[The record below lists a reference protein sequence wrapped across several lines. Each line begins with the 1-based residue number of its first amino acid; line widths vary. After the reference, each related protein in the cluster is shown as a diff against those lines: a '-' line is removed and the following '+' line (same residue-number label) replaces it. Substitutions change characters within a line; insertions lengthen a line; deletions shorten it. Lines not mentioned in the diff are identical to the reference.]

1 MPARDTTTRTT
12 AAHAIGIAEAQSM
25 GSAEVATLSTKRL
38 MELATE
44 VSRHMASLA
53 GFFALLTAE
62 LDRREGWRTEGAT
75 SLESWIVE
83 RLGVSIP
90 TARAFGHVG
99 ERLFDLPYLASA
111 LCAGDLSFDKVRAV
125 VDAATPET
133 DRDLSDRARECSV
146 VELTQLARRQ
156 KADPA
161 AATRDTRSL
170 RFNDTFQTVTAQF
183 PAESYAEVRT
193 VLEAEAKQLPS
204 DGETPWDQRLCD
216 AFLGMV
222 RSATRPRSGDP
233 RYTVVVHAPLE
244 VLVDDECELTG
255 ELERHGLISADTVR
269 RLACDATV
277 ILAADD
283 DVGHTMYEGRASRYP
298 TPTQRRE
305 IMRRDRHCR
314 FPGCTNATFVN
325 PHHIKWWKPHLG
337 TTDLPNLALLC
348 EHHHH
353 LVHSKA
359 WTLSGDAN
367 EELTFVGP
375 SGRVMTSRPSLLWT
389 SASEPTSP
397 SRTRSSPSPPA
408 G

>member
-1 MPARDTTTRTT
+1 
-12 AAHAIGIAEAQSM
+12 M
-25 GSAEVATLSTKRL
+25 GSAEVATLSTQRL
-38 MELATE
+38 MELATG

-53 GFFALLTAE
+53 GFFVLLTAE

-75 SLESWIVE
+75 SLESWVVE
-83 RLGVSIP
+83 RLGMSVP

-99 ERLFDLPYLASA
+99 ERLFDLPCLASA
-111 LCAGDLSFDKVRAV
+111 LSAGDITFDKVRAV
-125 VDAATPET
+125 VDGASPET
-133 DRDLSDRARECSV
+133 DRDLTDRARGCSV
-146 VELTQLARRQ
+146 VELTQLARRE
-156 KADPA
+156 KANPA
-161 AATRDTRSL
+161 ATTRDTRSL
-170 RFNDTFQTVTAQF
+170 RFNDTFQTLTAQF
-183 PAESYAEVRT
+183 PVESYAEVRT

-204 DGETPWDQRLCD
+204 DGETPWDRRLCD
-216 AFLGMV
+216 AFLGMI
-222 RSATRPRSGDP
+222 RSATRPRGGDS
-233 RYTVVVHAPLE
+233 RYTVVVHAPLD
-244 VLVDDECELTG
+244 VLVDDECELAG

-269 RLACDATV
+269 RVACDATV

-283 DVGHTMYEGRASRYP
+283 DVGHTMYEGRAYRYP

-314 FPGCTNATFVN
+314 FPGCRNATFVN
-325 PHHIKWWKPHLG
+325 PHHIRWWKPHQG

-367 EELTFVGP
+367 QELTFVGP
-375 SGRVMTSRPSLLWT
+375 SDRVMTSRPSLLWT
-389 SASEPTSP
+389 SGTDPSSH
-397 SRTRSSPSPPA
+397 SRTQATFPSPRT

>member
-1 MPARDTTTRTT
+1 
-12 AAHAIGIAEAQSM
+12 M
-25 GSAEVATLSTKRL
+25 GSAEVAALSTKRL

-53 GFFALLTAE
+53 GSLALLTAE
-62 LDRREGWRTEGAT
+62 LDRREAWRTEGAT

-83 RLGVSIP
+83 RLGLSVP
-90 TARAFGHVG
+90 TARAFAHVG
-99 ERLFDLPYLASA
+99 ERLFDLPCLASA
-111 LCAGDLSFDKVRAV
+111 LSAGDLSFDKVRAV
-125 VDAATPET
+125 VDGASPET
-133 DRDLSDRARECSV
+133 DRALTDRAQECSV
-146 VELTQLARRQ
+146 VELNQLARRRQ
-156 KADPA
+156 DYPGI
-161 AATRDTRSL
+161 ATRDTRSL
-170 RFNDTFQTVTAQF
+170 RFNDNFQTLTAQF

-204 DGETPWDQRLCD
+204 DGDTPWDQRLCD

-222 RSATRPRSGDP
+222 RSATRPRSADS
-233 RYTVVVHAPLE
+233 RYTVVVHAPLD
-244 VLVDDECELTG
+244 VLVDDHCELAG

-269 RLACDATV
+269 RVACDATV

-283 DVGHTMYEGRASRYP
+283 DAGHTMYEGRAHRYP

-314 FPGCTNATFVN
+314 FPGCTNSTFVN
-325 PHHIKWWKPHLG
+325 PHHIRWWKPHEG

-353 LVHSKA
+353 LVHSQP

-367 EELTFVGP
+367 QELTFVGP
-375 SGRVMTSRPSLLWT
+375 SGRLMSSRPSPLWT
-389 SASEPTSP
+389 SPGTDAPSFSRTKSRSP
-397 SRTRSSPSPPA
+397 S
-408 G
+408 